1 MPSQLASFT
10 LFDWLL
16 IALLCWSTVA
26 AFVRG
31 LIRVLFSLGGLVAG
45 ILLASW
51 NYRTLAPRLL
61 HWAHPLATAQAV
73 AFLLILVG
81 VIVVASL
88 LGRILRKTVS
98 AVGLGFLDRLGGA
111 AFGFVRGCLAGVA
124 LMMAIAAFY
133 PASKTIANS
142 TLTPYFLAGAHAVC
156 FVVPVDLQVKIANG
170 ANRLKHDA
178 PNWIKSKDLSH
189 N

>member
-1 MPSQLASFT
+1 MPSQLAGLT
-10 LFDWLL
+10 GFDWLL
-16 IALLCWSTVA
+16 IGVLAWSTIA
-26 AFVRG
+26 AFMRG
-31 LIRVLFSLGGLVAG
+31 LIRVLFSLGGLVLG

-73 AFLLILVG
+73 AFVLILVG
-81 VIVVASL
+81 AIVVASL
-88 LGRILRKTVS
+88 LGRVLRKTVS

-124 LMMAIAAFY
+124 IMMMIAAFS
-133 PASKTIANS
+133 PGSETIAKS

-156 FVVPVDLQVKIANG
+156 FVVPADLQAKFANG
-170 ANRLKHDA
+170 ATRLKHDA
-178 PNWIKSKDLSH
+178 PDWIKSKELSH